1 MLKFCD
7 KEYFTNP
14 GDALRVQYAP
24 HVEPDGTIE
33 LIESGVE
40 NWQEY
45 IDSFKESSEISA
57 VVARFVNSGD
67 PTVLEVKQGMY
78 GDFTSM
84 PKTYAEAL
92 QLKIDADRMYASLP
106 VDVKEKFSNDA
117 NKFFALSGTEE
128 WYNNLG
134 SLVKNPFVKTDEEV
148 KMNES

>member
-45 IDSFKESSEISA
+45 IDSFRESTEISS
-57 VVARFVNSGD
+57 VVSRFVNTGD
-67 PTVLEVKQGMY
+67 PTVLEVRKGQY
-78 GDFTSM
+78 GDFTCF

-92 QLKIDADRMYASLP
+92 QLKIDADRMYSSLP
-106 VDVKEKFSNDA
+106 VEVKAKFDNDA

-128 WYNNLG
+128 WYANLG
-134 SLVKNPFVKTDEEV
+134 DLVQSPNIKQEEV
-148 KMNES
+148 KAE